1 MEQYEKSG
9 PKQERPAVNNTA
21 QDIVQLEQLIKDQGE
36 QIATV
41 GHTGGIQQ
49 NGLYFEIRQRGKAI
63 SPLAWL
69 S

>member
-36 QIATV
+36 QIAYLKKEIVRIKRKMDAHAT
-41 GHTGGIQQ
+41 IINKIN
-49 NGLYFEIRQRGKAI
+49 NG
-63 SPLAWL
+63 
-69 S
+69 